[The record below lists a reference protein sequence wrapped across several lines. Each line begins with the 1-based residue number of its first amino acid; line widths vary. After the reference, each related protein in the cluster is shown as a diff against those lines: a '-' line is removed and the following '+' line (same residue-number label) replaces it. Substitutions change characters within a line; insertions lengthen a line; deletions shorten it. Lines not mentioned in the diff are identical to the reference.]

1 VRKKHPSPALIVSLL
16 ALFVALGGPAQAER
30 LFGSKD
36 IKNGSLQAEDLSRKA
51 RKSLKQTPDSSVTT
65 AKLVPGSVLTG
76 TIADDNVTAA
86 DLAPNSVAVDEL
98 ANDSVGQAEIRNNG
112 VGAAELADNS
122 IDGGELIDGG
132 LLARDVGRF
141 AGTLIVDFSS
151 LPAGAC
157 QAASV
162 TDTPMDTANADISN
176 DLIVLSPAA
185 TWPTTLTYGAKSSTV
200 VDQFLIYAC
209 NPGNGAAADPPPT
222 TFRYLIVGF

>member
-1 VRKKHPSPALIVSLL
+1 LIVSLL
-16 ALFVALGGPAQAER
+16 ALFVALGGPAQAAR

-36 IKNGSLQAEDLSRKA
+36 IKNGSLQSEDLSRKA
-51 RKSLKQTPDSSVTT
+51 RKALKETPDGSVTT
-65 AKLVPGSVLTG
+65 AKLAPGSVLTG

-86 DLAPNSVAVDEL
+86 DLAPNSVTVDEL

-185 TWPTTLTYGAKSSTV
+185 TWPATLTYGVRSSTV

-209 NPGNGAAADPPPT
+209 NPGKDAAVDPPPT
-222 TFRYLIVGF
+222 TFRYLVVGF